1 MTWSADFTAKLGDF
15 SMKIALS
22 GGAEPLVVI
31 GENGSGKSTLLRIL
45 AGALPVRAGRVV
57 LDGRVLEDSQTS
69 TRLPPQDRRIGYVP
83 QGYGLFPH
91 LTAVDNVAFG
101 LRGTARRPRAVAMLA
116 ALDCAD
122 LLERYPRQLS
132 GGQQQRIALARALIT
147 EPALL
152 LLDEPLSALD
162 VAARRQVR
170 AALTSHLSGRPSI
183 VVTHDVRDVRAL
195 AGQVAVIED
204 GRVVQ
209 QGTAAELTSGPKT
222 AFIEEF
228 FDS

>member
-116 ALDCAD
+116 ALDCAHMNQDGCRAATFERPRPCD
-122 LLERYPRQLS
+122 LRVR
-132 GGQQQRIALARALIT
+132 
-147 EPALL
+147 
-152 LLDEPLSALD
+152 
-162 VAARRQVR
+162 ARR
-170 AALTSHLSGRPSI
+170 GR
-183 VVTHDVRDVRAL
+183 DF
-195 AGQVAVIED
+195 AG
-204 GRVVQ
+204 
-209 QGTAAELTSGPKT
+209 
-222 AFIEEF
+222 
-228 FDS
+228 